1 VLPPSFIRCVVQLCI
16 SDANKTLLL
25 QSPEPIK
32 LITEALLLDPQH
44 IRNHGA
50 LDQSEDIK
58 GAIQR
63 DAAECFM
70 QLALFEPGREMLQK
84 DAAVIDSLRTLK
96 DKALTEEAS
105 RFAEGALMALLPE
118 EAAASRAVDTD
129 ALHVMMSYQWD
140 VQPTVER
147 IVAELQGRGHAVWL
161 DLLCMKGSIVDACAP
176 KQPRL
181 PRSVH
186 LLTACLQQD
195 ERSHRGSGCYAVWRL
210 REIQGERQLPHGG
223 QLRAP
228 ARA

>member
-1 VLPPSFIRCVVQLCI
+1 MLSERLVCFSGEVVAALNPVLPPSFIRCVVQLCI

-50 LDQSEDIK
+50 LDQSEDVK

-70 QLALFEPGREMLQK
+70 QLALYEPGREMLQK

-140 VQPTVER
+140 VQQTVER
-147 IVAELQGRGHAVWL
+147 IVAELQGRGCKRK
-161 DLLCMKGSIVDACAP
+161 DITESRI
-176 KQPRL
+176 
-181 PRSVH
+181 
-186 LLTACLQQD
+186 
-195 ERSHRGSGCYAVWRL
+195 
-210 REIQGERQLPHGG
+210 
-223 QLRAP
+223 
-228 ARA
+228 